1 MNGNTRIYF
10 FHGTDSPHPPKLG
23 TSWLD
28 GKETCMMPR
37 IALGVQYTLSKN
49 ISLYSLVLY
58 GQKFLETIF
67 KIDSVASKNKFISS
81 QRLGIYIIRRIW
93 LNGVVDE
100 TLRDFLPNVCKVLQ
114 LVCRE

>member
-1 MNGNTRIYF
+1 
-10 FHGTDSPHPPKLG
+10 
-23 TSWLD
+23 
-28 GKETCMMPR
+28 MPR
-37 IALGVQYTLSKN
+37 SALGVQYTLSKN